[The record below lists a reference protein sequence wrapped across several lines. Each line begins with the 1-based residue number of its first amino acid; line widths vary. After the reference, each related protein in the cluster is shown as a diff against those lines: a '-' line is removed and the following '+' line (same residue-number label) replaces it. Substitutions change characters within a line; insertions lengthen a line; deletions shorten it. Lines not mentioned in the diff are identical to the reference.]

1 MSWQDII
8 KEEPKNFMRGSNVTW
23 EEMREDSANALR
35 SAKTIN
41 EKLGGVRNWLSEV
54 SYSLDKMIETRDFR
68 EITEQLKD
76 VDKIME
82 LVDEMK
88 AQTEELEEIVGEMGE

>member
-1 MSWQDII
+1 MSWQGII

-23 EEMREDSANALR
+23 EDMREDSANALR

-54 SYSLDKMIETRDFR
+54 SYSLDKMLETRDFR

-82 LVDEMK
+82 LVEEMT
-88 AQTEELEEIVGEMGE
+88 AQTEELEEIVREMGE